1 MATFKIQYAASAT
14 PIEATTLSDGSD
26 VVTSVHS
33 SIDKSVGGGKEISC
47 STTATNVSYKDYT
60 TTTGYITLDAATI
73 FNRTVTDADFLMI
86 KIRENGDANT
96 VVPDVLVHFAG
107 VDDALKL
114 VGIGDVIMLRPNAIE
129 GANIKLKSS
138 ASTTLA
144 KVDIL
149 YGLES

>member
-14 PIEATTLSDGSD
+14 PIESTPLTDSNNVS
-26 VVTSVHS
+26 TSVHS
-33 SIDKSVGGGKEISC
+33 SIDKSVGGGKVISC
-47 STTATNVSYKDYT
+47 SSTATNVSYKDYT
-60 TTTGYITLDAATI
+60 TTTGYVTLDAATV
-73 FNRTVTDADFLMI
+73 FNRTVTDADFLMV
-86 KIRENGDANT
+86 KIREAGSSGT
-96 VVPDVLVHFAG
+96 PDVLVHFAG

-114 VGIGDVIMLRPNAIE
+114 SGVGDVMMLRPNAIE

-138 ASTTLA
+138 GSTTLA

>member
-1 MATFKIQYAASAT
+1 MATFKIQYSASAT

-47 STTATNVSYKDYT
+47 NTTSTNVAYKDYT

-86 KIRENGDANT
+86 KIREVGST
-96 VVPDVLVHFAG
+96 GTPDVLIHFAG

-114 VGIGDVIMLRPNAIE
+114 SGVGDVMMLRPNAIE

-138 ASTTLA
+138 AGTTLA

>member
-14 PIEATTLSDGSD
+14 PIESTPLTDSNNVA
-26 VVTSVHS
+26 TSVHS

-47 STTATNVSYKDYT
+47 SSTETNVSYKDYT
-60 TTTGYITLDAATI
+60 TTVGYITLDAATV

-86 KIRENGDANT
+86 KIREKGST
-96 VVPDVLVHFAG
+96 GTPDVLVHFAG

-114 VGIGDVIMLRPNAIE
+114 SGVGDVMMLRPNAIE
-129 GANIKLKSS
+129 GLNIKLKSS
-138 ASTTLA
+138 GATELA

>member
-1 MATFKIQYAASAT
+1 MATFKIQYSTSAT

-47 STTATNVSYKDYT
+47 STTATNVGYKDYT
-60 TTTGYITLDAATI
+60 TTATTTTTLD
-73 FNRTVTDADFLMI
+73 TVLGDRDAIDFLMV
-86 KIRENGDANT
+86 KIREAGASGT
-96 VVPDVLVHFAG
+96 PDVSIEIGGQIASKLIG
-107 VDDALKL
+107 VGDVCLLRPSGAN
-114 VGIGDVIMLRPNAIE
+114 GDVIEMF
-129 GANIKLKSS
+129 SS
-138 ASTTLA
+138 GNTTLA